1 MTKTASRPPLAALLS
16 VGFAIWLGFTVIV
29 RLVGQWVF
37 VPDQPLIT
45 ILVFAVFIPVQFYLV
60 RLLLDVFKVE
70 PRQRLWAAT
79 WMLLLPLL
87 LDGPSIALAGLLF
100 PNLSA
105 EAALLYG
112 GLLLTLY
119 AVGFWS
125 ALTYSSDRP

>member
-1 MTKTASRPPLAALLS
+1 MNKTDSKPSIAILLL
-16 VGFAIWLGFTVIV
+16 VGFVIWLSFSVIV
-29 RLVGQWVF
+29 RLVGQWMF
-37 VPDQPLIT
+37 VPEQPLIT
-45 ILVFAVFIPVQFYLV
+45 TLVFVVFIPVQFYLV
-60 RLLLDVFKVE
+60 RLLLNVFKVE
-70 PRQRLWAAT
+70 AQHRLWAAT

-125 ALTYSSDRP
+125 ALSYTSNDG